1 MADQDRLVERDGGG
15 TTLYLL
21 FAGRHGEPTGAAGAL
36 VAAFASQEDAR
47 AAFRQARL
55 RLSDVEGWAE
65 LTVVRDG
72 AKAKP
77 VSWFG
82 QGTPRRDQPFK
93 WLLAGEAY
101 GADSATPSRWSRLR
115 RRLGRV

>member
-1 MADQDRLVERDGGG
+1 MADQDRLAERDGAA

-21 FAGRHGEPTGAAGAL
+21 FAGRHGEPTRAAGAL
-36 VAAFASQEDAR
+36 VAAFASPDEAR
-47 AAFRQARL
+47 AAFRETRL

-82 QGTPRRDQPFK
+82 QGTPRRDQPFT
-93 WLLAGEAY
+93 WPLAGEAY
-101 GADSATPSRWSRLR
+101 ATDSMSPSRWSRLR
-115 RRLGRV
+115 RRRGRV